1 VEEKNNPAVRIS
13 AITGAGLDILLQ
25 KISLLLH
32 ETRTIRNYM
41 LPYHRFDLL
50 ARLQAHGE
58 DVQIEYLDTHIGVT
72 ARLKRDVADELIK
85 DPDLHEAG

>member
-1 VEEKNNPAVRIS
+1 
-13 AITGAGLDILLQ
+13 
-25 KISLLLH
+25 
-32 ETRTIRNYM
+32 M

-58 DVQIEYLDTHIGVT
+58 DVQVEYLDTHIGVT
-72 ARLKRDVADELIK
+72 ARLKRDVTDELNK